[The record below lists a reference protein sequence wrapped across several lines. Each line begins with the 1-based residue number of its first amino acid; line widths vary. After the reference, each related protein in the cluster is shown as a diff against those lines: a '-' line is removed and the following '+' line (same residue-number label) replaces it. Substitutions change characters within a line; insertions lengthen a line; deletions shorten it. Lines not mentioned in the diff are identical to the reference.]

1 MVSGGRGILAY
12 LTLNSQI
19 STLHADLDLIRAERL
34 NLEHKVN
41 LLKSD
46 SLDLDL
52 VEEQA
57 KIVLGYAK
65 KNEQIFIYED

>member
-1 MVSGGRGILAY
+1 MISGSRGILAFFK
-12 LTLNSQI
+12 LNSQL
-19 STLHADLDLIRAERL
+19 SSLHAELDNYRAERL
-34 NLEHKVN
+34 TIEHKVN

-57 KIVLGYAK
+57 KRVLGYAK
-65 KNEQIFIYED
+65 AKEEVFIYED